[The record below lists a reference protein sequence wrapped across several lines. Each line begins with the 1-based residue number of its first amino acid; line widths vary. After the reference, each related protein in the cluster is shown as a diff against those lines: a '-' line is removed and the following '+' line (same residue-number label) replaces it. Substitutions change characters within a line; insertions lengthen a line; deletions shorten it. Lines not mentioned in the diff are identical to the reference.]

1 MEPLRRTRHLA
12 RLLLACFALSLGV
25 AMAAP
30 LVRVQGLERLCSA
43 SGEVRWVAAGGNGA
57 AAQGPHGQGLECA
70 LCLPPM
76 LPGAQ
81 AATLPQ
87 PQGQPFMAQALRV
100 RIGHVPALSRAAFP
114 PRAPPAPAP
123 SPCNLSECGGAIC
136 APPRCAHG
144 PG

>member
-43 SGEVRWVAAGGNGA
+43 SGEVRWVAASGNGA

-76 LPGAQ
+76 LSPGA
-81 AATLPQ
+81 
-87 PQGQPFMAQALRV
+87 AQAPAP
-100 RIGHVPALSRAAFP
+100 VPEGPAPCAAFLARQAHMPPLSRAPFP
-114 PRAPPAPAP
+114 PRAPPAR
-123 SPCNLSECGGAIC
+123 G
-136 APPRCAHG
+136 
-144 PG
+144 